1 MQISNIKTQFN
12 TILIK
17 KTVRSFSA
25 VIEWISLNCQMRRK
39 SDGCSVRTCYLL
51 MHSCQLSLWSFFLQM
66 PVDGGW
72 FTWPREHIA
81 FIHALC
87 KHWHHTVHSWYFSA
101 PASPAS
107 AFRLKPKPDLKPLAR
122 SKQRQVV
129 GTSLVKALKPFELP
143 KLCRTDEVQDVQI
156 VKSRSVL

>member
-101 PASPAS
+101 PCISRVCVSSETEAGPQTLGSQQAAPSGRNLAGESIETIWAS
-107 AFRLKPKPDLKPLAR
+107 
-122 SKQRQVV
+122 
-129 GTSLVKALKPFELP
+129 KAL
-143 KLCRTDEVQDVQI
+143 QD
-156 VKSRSVL
+156 RRGTRCTNC